1 MLRPDLADR
10 ATVIGTVQ
18 DVSGTS
24 VSVTLT
30 SDRFS
35 GLSFVHGQGH
45 KIGQIGSFVKI
56 PIGYVDLYG
65 IVSQVGASAVPERQ
79 RSSCLMGCAG

>member
-1 MLRPDLADR
+1 MLRLDIADR

-35 GLSFVHGQGH
+35 GLSFVHG
-45 KIGQIGSFVKI
+45 
-56 PIGYVDLYG
+56 
-65 IVSQVGASAVPERQ
+65 
-79 RSSCLMGCAG
+79 

>member
-1 MLRPDLADR
+1 MIRPDIADR

-35 GLSFVHGQGH
+35 GLSFVQGQGH

-56 PIGYVDLYG
+56 PVGYVDLYG
-65 IVSQVGASAVPERQ
+65 IVSQV
-79 RSSCLMGCAG
+79 